1 MVLGNHPRS
10 QDHHVVQIKKPF
22 SMSVASLSSS
32 LSSSTASSTLLPAGP
47 SSSQFNIATDQLLP
61 TSCSSTSKS
70 RSGGLVSSPI
80 SCSFSSAPSMGQVN
94 SRPQVAT
101 VLSPPSSPTPT
112 LPSASLPTGFS
123 LARAFGGRRKKS
135 ETLNVSSGSS
145 QHSGS
150 RVKDSQSGDEYYP
163 GTPRS
168 APSRPYGAKQL
179 TLSLASHVFSKK
191 HSGSAP
197 ASPAVSLAPPPPPPK
212 IAAPHPV
219 SRLAPAPVNTNIDQ
233 RVSVMTTTSPMAPA
247 LDYMRRTDETL
258 EFAAPKEHERRDLEK
273 SDMKEIRRKSDST
286 LSHHTIKP
294 GFGTRGPRP
303 VSMAE
308 SLQSNHTIVP
318 VSKRLSAFHD
328 NYMPEE
334 EDDGERIADKG
345 FHTPLRSTSPFCRG
359 SPASSIKVTRD
370 RRSQS
375 VNLGPP
381 LTLMTS
387 VPDCTTATVSM
398 SMDTIPVVPKS
409 ISEDKGRSVVEFSTL
424 PSSPRKPSPV
434 PSRTND
440 SFLDSRSSSP
450 SHPERNLPDI
460 PASHRRILSAS
471 PGISSPP
478 SFRQTAISITGLAPA
493 AGLARRAV
501 EKMGRV
507 WGKASSPSSGYP
519 SPPGWA
525 HNSRSPL
532 SRASSGIDEAPVKSN
547 RHAPHASSGSWSIS
561 SASSSSDHEGIL
573 SSTVPILGKRLRG
586 PVRLSPRGVGV
597 AGGLVF
603 GRDMKTCVRDTAI
616 DSVRTALRAKEFDS
630 SAIDDVDGTP
640 SSAPSV
646 PSAALESRQLP
657 ALVVRC
663 AQHILTWGVQ
673 ELGLFRVNGRS
684 SHVAKLR
691 SEFDTGADFD
701 IAQCSP
707 GDLDP
712 HAVASIFKAYLR
724 ELPEPILTNAL
735 STSFEAAMTS
745 ERLTHNTLEPAPSPR
760 NIHPG
765 LRKPPSLTT
774 LAMPNF
780 SGSHPPSELL
790 RKSLSSLIA
799 RLPQENRDLL
809 LTVTEL
815 INATSQRSQ
824 DTKMPLNNLLLV
836 LCPSLTMNPS
846 LLQALCE
853 SKGIW
858 DGVQRPVTPVR
869 PSRESVPSL
878 HDMLEEEEQLDKQD
892 DRISPMHDD
901 AQSCRALPEVPADD
915 VVEPLTAPANTPV
928 DLSSSQSSISTRP
941 SLDATGSTSDGS
953 SFVHTD
959 DSSSVSQ
966 SSQREHP
973 ITPPSVNVKLPNP
986 YSLPS
991 LSSSTSS
998 LSSPSISS
1006 KSPIRSS
1013 KRLPFPDDISEPQT
1027 STSPLTLVIA
1037 DPTSLSLPTSRL
1049 DQPQFQFPSTGGDFA
1064 HAVMHRKSTPSMSFP
1079 GVQQPEI
1086 TRSNSFASR
1095 AKRMKKP
1102 SLHLLF
1108 SKRSAS
1114 PISSPVNFAPAYS
1127 RNSST
1132 SESPVSMMTAQSTGR
1147 FSFPP
1152 VLNTKIDSS
1161 SISLALGIEEE
1172 EQSDIA
1178 TSVGHGNAK
1187 SMSVELRESV
1197 ALLTPVLPGGLPRSP
1212 VTMSGLAPYRH
1223 LDVSFPDDDEFSEDD
1238 WTQSVLLAG
1247 DAVW

>member
-1 MVLGNHPRS
+1 MLGNHPRS
-10 QDHHVVQIKKPF
+10 QDHHVAQIKKPF

-61 TSCSSTSKS
+61 ASCSSTFKS
-70 RSGGLVSSPI
+70 HSGGLVSSPTP
-80 SCSFSSAPSMGQVN
+80 CSFPSTPSMGQVN
-94 SRPQVAT
+94 SRPEVAT
-101 VLSPPSSPTPT
+101 VLSPPSSPAPP
-112 LPSASLPTGFS
+112 LPSASSSTGFS

-135 ETLNVSSGSS
+135 ATFNVSSGSS
-145 QHSGS
+145 QNSGS
-150 RVKDSQSGDEYYP
+150 RVKDSQSGDEYFP

-191 HSGSAP
+191 HAGSAP
-197 ASPAVSLAPPPPPPK
+197 VSPAVSLAPPPPPPK
-212 IAAPHPV
+212 IAAPHSV
-219 SRLAPAPVNTNIDQ
+219 SRLAPVNTNIDK
-233 RVSVMTTTSPMAPA
+233 RVSVMTTTSPIAPA
-247 LDYMRRTDETL
+247 LDYMRRTDEAS
-258 EFAAPKEHERRDLEK
+258 EFAASKENERRDLEK
-273 SDMKEIRRKSDST
+273 SELKEIRRKSDST

-334 EDDGERIADKG
+334 EDGERVAEKG
-345 FHTPLRSTSPFCRG
+345 YHTPLRSTSPFCRG
-359 SPASSIKVTRD
+359 SPASSIKVSRD

-387 VPDCTTATVSM
+387 APDCTAATVSM
-398 SMDTIPVVPKS
+398 SMDTIPAVPRS

-424 PSSPRKPSPV
+424 PSSSRRPSPV
-434 PSRTND
+434 PSRMND

-460 PASHRRILSAS
+460 PASHRRIPSAS
-471 PGISSPP
+471 PETSSPP

-507 WGKASSPSSGYP
+507 WGKTSPSSSYTPP
-519 SPPGWA
+519 SGWA
-525 HNSRSPL
+525 HSSRSPL
-532 SRASSGIDEAPVKSN
+532 SRASSGIDEPSVKTY

-561 SASSSSDHEGIL
+561 SASSSSDHEGL
-573 SSTVPILGKRLRG
+573 LASSGPILGKRLRG
-586 PVRLSPRGVGV
+586 PVRLSPRGAGV

-603 GRDMKTCVRDTAI
+603 GRDMKICVRDTAI

-630 SAIDDVDGTP
+630 STIHDADSTP
-640 SSAPSV
+640 SDV
-646 PSAALESRQLP
+646 PSLPSAVLENRRLP

-760 NIHPG
+760 SIHPG
-765 LRKPPSLTT
+765 LRKPPSLST

-780 SGSHPPSELL
+780 SGLYPPSEPL
-790 RKSLSSLIA
+790 RKALSSLIA

-836 LCPSLTMNPS
+836 LCPSLAMNPS

-858 DGVQRPVTPVR
+858 DGVQRPVAPVR

-878 HDMLEEEEQLDKQD
+878 HDVLEEEQLDKQD
-892 DRISPMHDD
+892 DRISPTHDD

-928 DLSSSQSSISTRP
+928 DVSSSQSSISTRP
-941 SLDATGSTSDGS
+941 SLDAAGSTSDAS
-953 SFVHTD
+953 SFAHTD

-1013 KRLPFPDDISEPQT
+1013 KRLPFLDDITESQT
-1027 STSPLTLVIA
+1027 STSPHTLVIA
-1037 DPTSLSLPTSRL
+1037 DPTPLSLPTSRL
-1049 DQPQFQFPSTGGDFA
+1049 DQPQFQFPSAGGDFSQL
-1064 HAVMHRKSTPSMSFP
+1064 HTVMHRKSTPSMPFP
-1079 GVQQPEI
+1079 GVQQAEI

-1114 PISSPVNFAPAYS
+1114 PMSSPVNFAPAYS

-1132 SESPVSMMTAQSTGR
+1132 SESPVSMMTAQSTSR

-1178 TSVGHGNAK
+1178 TSVGHGTAK
-1187 SMSVELRESV
+1187 NVPVEPRESV
-1197 ALLTPVLPGGLPRSP
+1197 TLLTPVLPGGLPRSP
-1212 VTMSGLAPYRH
+1212 ATMSARAPYRH

>member
-1 MVLGNHPRS
+1 
-10 QDHHVVQIKKPF
+10 
-22 SMSVASLSSS
+22 MSVASLSSS
-32 LSSSTASSTLLPAGP
+32 LSSSAASSTLLPAGP
-47 SSSQFNIATDQLLP
+47 SSSQFNIVTSDQLLP
-61 TSCSSTSKS
+61 TSCSPTFKS
-70 RSGGLVSSPI
+70 RSGGPVSSPI
-80 SCSFSSAPSMGQVN
+80 PCSFSSAPSMGQVN
-94 SRPQVAT
+94 SRPQVTT
-101 VLSPPSSPTPT
+101 VLSPPSSPAPP
-112 LPSASLPTGFS
+112 LPSASSSSGFS

-135 ETLNVSSGSS
+135 ETLNISSGSS
-145 QHSGS
+145 QHSGH
-150 RVKDSQSGDEYYP
+150 RVKDSQGGDDFFP
-163 GTPRS
+163 GTPQS

-191 HSGSAP
+191 HAGSAP
-197 ASPAVSLAPPPPPPK
+197 VSPAVSLAPPPPPPK
-212 IAAPHPV
+212 IAAPLPV
-219 SRLAPAPVNTNIDQ
+219 SRLAPVNTNIDK
-233 RVSVMTTTSPMAPA
+233 RVSVMTTTSPIAPA
-247 LDYMRRTDETL
+247 LDYMRRTDEAS
-258 EFAAPKEHERRDLEK
+258 EFAASKENERRDLEK
-273 SDMKEIRRKSDST
+273 SELKEIRRKSDST

-334 EDDGERIADKG
+334 EDGERIAEKAY
-345 FHTPLRSTSPFCRG
+345 HTPLRSTSPFCRG
-359 SPASSIKVTRD
+359 SPASSIKVSRD

-381 LTLMTS
+381 LSLMTS
-387 VPDCTTATVSM
+387 APDCTAATVSM
-398 SMDTIPVVPKS
+398 SMETIPAVPRS
-409 ISEDKGRSVVEFSTL
+409 ISEDKGRSGIAVEFSTL
-424 PSSPRKPSPV
+424 PSSTRRPSPA

-460 PASHRRILSAS
+460 PAPQRRIPPAS
-471 PGISSPP
+471 PGTP

-507 WGKASSPSSGYP
+507 WGKASPSSSYP
-519 SPPGWA
+519 PPPGWT
-525 HNSRSPL
+525 HSGRSPL
-532 SRASSGIDEAPVKSN
+532 SRAYSGTDEPPIKTH

-573 SSTVPILGKRLRG
+573 ASASPILGKRLRG
-586 PVRLSPRGVGV
+586 PVRLSPRGAGV

-603 GRDMKTCVRDTAI
+603 GRDMKICVRDTAI

-630 SAIDDVDGTP
+630 SATHDADSTLSG
-640 SSAPSV
+640 APSV
-646 PSAALESRQLP
+646 PSAALESRRLP

-735 STSFEAAMTS
+735 SSSFEAAMTS
-745 ERLTHNTLEPAPSPR
+745 ERLTHNTLEPAQSPR
-760 NIHPG
+760 SIHPG
-765 LRKPPSLTT
+765 LRKPPSLST

-780 SGSHPPSELL
+780 SGLHPPSEPL
-790 RKSLSSLIA
+790 RKALSSLIA

-836 LCPSLTMNPS
+836 LCPSLIMNPS

-858 DGVQRPVTPVR
+858 DGVQHPVAPVR

-878 HDMLEEEEQLDKQD
+878 HDVLEEEQLDKQD
-892 DRISPMHDD
+892 DRINLTHND

-928 DLSSSQSSISTRP
+928 DLSSSESSISTRP
-941 SLDATGSTSDGS
+941 SLDTAGSTSDAS
-953 SFVHTD
+953 SFAHTD

-966 SSQREHP
+966 SSQCEHP

-991 LSSSTSS
+991 LSSSMDS
-998 LSSPSISS
+998 LSSPSTSS
-1006 KSPIRSS
+1006 NSPMRSA
-1013 KRLPFPDDISEPQT
+1013 KRLPFLDEVTKPQP
-1027 STSPLTLVIA
+1027 STSPHTLVIA
-1037 DPTSLSLPTSRL
+1037 DPTPLSLPTSRP
-1049 DQPQFQFPSTGGDFA
+1049 DQPQFQFPSTSGDFA
-1064 HAVMHRKSTPSMSFP
+1064 QLHTVMHRKSTPSMSFP
-1079 GVQQPEI
+1079 AVQQADVA
-1086 TRSNSFASR
+1086 RSNSFASR

-1114 PISSPVNFAPAYS
+1114 SMSSPVNFAPAYS

-1132 SESPVSMMTAQSTGR
+1132 SESPVSMMTAQSTSR

-1172 EQSDIA
+1172 EQSDIS
-1178 TSVGHGNAK
+1178 TSVGHGTAK
-1187 SMSVELRESV
+1187 NVPVEPRESV
-1197 ALLTPVLPGGLPRSP
+1197 ALQTPVLPGGLPRSP
-1212 VTMSGLAPYRH
+1212 ATMSARTPYRH
-1223 LDVSFPDDDEFSEDD
+1223 LDVSFPDDDDFSEDD

>member
-1 MVLGNHPRS
+1 MMLGNHPRS
-10 QDHHVVQIKKPF
+10 QDHHVAQIKKPF

-32 LSSSTASSTLLPAGP
+32 LPSSASSTLLPAGP
-47 SSSQFNIATDQLLP
+47 SSSQFNIATDQLFP
-61 TSCSSTSKS
+61 TSCSSTFKS
-70 RSGGLVSSPI
+70 HSGGLVSSPI
-80 SCSFSSAPSMGQVN
+80 PCSFSSVPSMGQVN

-101 VLSPPSSPTPT
+101 VLSPPSSPAPT
-112 LPSASLPTGFS
+112 LPGASLSTGFS
-123 LARAFGGRRKKS
+123 LSRAFGGRRKKS
-135 ETLNVSSGSS
+135 EILNVSSGSS

-197 ASPAVSLAPPPPPPK
+197 VSPAVSLAPPPPPPK

-219 SRLAPAPVNTNIDQ
+219 SHLAPVNTNIDK
-233 RVSVMTTTSPMAPA
+233 RVSVMTTTSPIAPA
-247 LDYMRRTDETL
+247 LDYMRRTDEAS
-258 EFAAPKEHERRDLEK
+258 EFAASKENERRDLEK

-294 GFGTRGPRP
+294 GFGARGPRP

-334 EDDGERIADKG
+334 EDGERIAEKG

-359 SPASSIKVTRD
+359 SPASSIKVSRD

-387 VPDCTTATVSM
+387 APDCPAATISM
-398 SMDTIPVVPKS
+398 SMDTIPVVPRS

-424 PSSPRKPSPV
+424 PSSPRRPSPV

-440 SFLDSRSSSP
+440 SLLDSRSSSP
-450 SHPERNLPDI
+450 LHPERNLPDI
-460 PASHRRILSAS
+460 PASHRRIPLAS
-471 PGISSPP
+471 SGTSSPP

-532 SRASSGIDEAPVKSN
+532 SRASSGIDEPPLKAH
-547 RHAPHASSGSWSIS
+547 RHAPHASSGNWSIS

-573 SSTVPILGKRLRG
+573 ASTGPILGKRLRG
-586 PVRLSPRGVGV
+586 PVRLSPRGAGV

-616 DSVRTALRAKEFDS
+616 DSVRAALRAKEFDS
-630 SAIDDVDGTP
+630 SAIHDADSTP

-646 PSAALESRQLP
+646 PSAVLESRQLP

-760 NIHPG
+760 SIHPG
-765 LRKPPSLTT
+765 LRKPPSLST

-780 SGSHPPSELL
+780 SGLHPPSEQL
-790 RKSLSSLIA
+790 RKTLSSLIA
-799 RLPQENRDLL
+799 CLPQENRDLL

-858 DGVQRPVTPVR
+858 DGVQRPVAPVR

-878 HDMLEEEEQLDKQD
+878 HGVLEEEQLDKQD
-892 DRISPMHDD
+892 DRISPTHDD

-941 SLDATGSTSDGS
+941 SLDATGSTSDAS
-953 SFVHTD
+953 SFGHTD

-1013 KRLPFPDDISEPQT
+1013 KRLPFLDDIMEPQT
-1027 STSPLTLVIA
+1027 STSPDTLVIA
-1037 DPTSLSLPTSRL
+1037 DPIPLSLPTSRPG
-1049 DQPQFQFPSTGGDFA
+1049 QPQFQFPSTGADFTQL
-1064 HAVMHRKSTPSMSFP
+1064 HTVMHRKSTPSMSFP
-1079 GVQQPEI
+1079 GVQQTEI

-1114 PISSPVNFAPAYS
+1114 PMSSPVNFAPAYS

-1132 SESPVSMMTAQSTGR
+1132 SESPVSMMTAQSTSR

-1178 TSVGHGNAK
+1178 TSVGHGTAK
-1187 SMSVELRESV
+1187 NVSVEPRESV

-1212 VTMSGLAPYRH
+1212 TTMSARAPYRH

>member
-1 MVLGNHPRS
+1 MMLGNHPRS
-10 QDHHVVQIKKPF
+10 QDHHVAQIKKPF

-32 LSSSTASSTLLPAGP
+32 LSSSASSTLLPAGP
-47 SSSQFNIATDQLLP
+47 SSNQFNIATDQLLP
-61 TSCSSTSKS
+61 TSCSSTFKS

-80 SCSFSSAPSMGQVN
+80 PCSFSSAPSMGQVN
-94 SRPQVAT
+94 SRPQDAT
-101 VLSPPSSPTPT
+101 VLAPPSSPA
-112 LPSASLPTGFS
+112 PSLSTGFS
-123 LARAFGGRRKKS
+123 LSRAFGGRRKKS
-135 ETLNVSSGSS
+135 EILNISSGSS

-150 RVKDSQSGDEYYP
+150 RVKDSQSSDEYYP

-191 HSGSAP
+191 QSGSVP
-197 ASPAVSLAPPPPPPK
+197 VSPAVSLAPPPPPPK

-219 SRLAPAPVNTNIDQ
+219 SRLAPVNTNIDM
-233 RVSVMTTTSPMAPA
+233 RVSVMTTTSPIAPA
-247 LDYMRRTDETL
+247 LDYMRRTDEAS
-258 EFAAPKEHERRDLEK
+258 EFVASKEHERRDLEK

-334 EDDGERIADKG
+334 EDGERIAEKG

-359 SPASSIKVTRD
+359 SPASSIKVSRD

-387 VPDCTTATVSM
+387 APDCTAATVSM
-398 SMDTIPVVPKS
+398 SMDTIPVVPRS

-424 PSSPRKPSPV
+424 PSSPRRPSPV
-434 PSRTND
+434 PSRMND
-440 SFLDSRSSSP
+440 SLSDGRSSSP

-460 PASHRRILSAS
+460 PAPHRRIPLAS
-471 PGISSPP
+471 PGTPSPP

-507 WGKASSPSSGYP
+507 WGKASSPGSGYP

-532 SRASSGIDEAPVKSN
+532 PRVSSGIDEPPTKTH
-547 RHAPHASSGSWSIS
+547 RHAPHASL
-561 SASSSSDHEGIL
+561 DHEGIL
-573 SSTVPILGKRLRG
+573 TSTGPILGKRLRG
-586 PVRLSPRGVGV
+586 PVRLSPRGAGVAGV

-603 GRDMKTCVRDTAI
+603 GRDIKTCVRDTAI
-616 DSVRTALRAKEFDS
+616 DSVRAALRAKEFDS
-630 SAIDDVDGTP
+630 SAIHDADGTP

-735 STSFEAAMTS
+735 STSFEAAMIS
-745 ERLTHNTLEPAPSPR
+745 ERLAHNTLEPAPSPR
-760 NIHPG
+760 SIHPG
-765 LRKPPSLTT
+765 LRKPPSLST

-780 SGSHPPSELL
+780 SGLHPPSESL
-790 RKSLSSLIA
+790 RKALSSLIA

-824 DTKMPLNNLLLV
+824 DTKMPLDNLLLV

-858 DGVQRPVTPVR
+858 DGVQRPVAPVR

-878 HDMLEEEEQLDKQD
+878 HDVLEEEQLDKQD
-892 DRISPMHDD
+892 GGISPTHDD

-941 SLDATGSTSDGS
+941 SLDATGSTSDAS
-953 SFVHTD
+953 SFGHTD
-959 DSSSVSQ
+959 DSSQ

-1013 KRLPFPDDISEPQT
+1013 KRLPFLDDITEPQT
-1027 STSPLTLVIA
+1027 STSPHTLVIA
-1037 DPTSLSLPTSRL
+1037 DPIPLSLPTSRP
-1049 DQPQFQFPSTGGDFA
+1049 DQSQFQFPSTGGDFA
-1064 HAVMHRKSTPSMSFP
+1064 QLHTVMHRKSTPSMSFP
-1079 GVQQPEI
+1079 GVQQTEV

-1114 PISSPVNFAPAYS
+1114 PMSSPVHFAPAYS

-1132 SESPVSMMTAQSTGR
+1132 SESPVSMMTAQSTTR

-1178 TSVGHGNAK
+1178 TSVGHETAK
-1187 SMSVELRESV
+1187 NVPMEPRESV
-1197 ALLTPVLPGGLPRSP
+1197 ALLSPVLPGGLPRSP
-1212 VTMSGLAPYRH
+1212 ATMSARAPYRH
-1223 LDVSFPDDDEFSEDD
+1223 LDVSFQDDDEFSEDD

>member
-1 MVLGNHPRS
+1 MLGNHRS

-61 TSCSSTSKS
+61 TSCSSTFKS

-80 SCSFSSAPSMGQVN
+80 PCSFSSAPSMGQIN

-101 VLSPPSSPTPT
+101 VHSPPSSPAPT
-112 LPSASLPTGFS
+112 LPSASLSTGFS
-123 LARAFGGRRKKS
+123 LSRAFGGRRKKS
-135 ETLNVSSGSS
+135 ETLNVSSSSS

-150 RVKDSQSGDEYYP
+150 RTKDSQSGDEYYP

-168 APSRPYGAKQL
+168 APSRPYGAKHL

-197 ASPAVSLAPPPPPPK
+197 VSPAVSLAPPPPPPK
-212 IAAPHPV
+212 LAAPHPV
-219 SRLAPAPVNTNIDQ
+219 SRLAPVNTNIDK
-233 RVSVMTTTSPMAPA
+233 RVSVMTTTSPIAPA
-247 LDYMRRTDETL
+247 LDFMRRTDEAT
-258 EFAAPKEHERRDLEK
+258 EFAACKENERRDLDK

-334 EDDGERIADKG
+334 EDCERIAEKG
-345 FHTPLRSTSPFCRG
+345 FHTPLRSTSPFYRG
-359 SPASSIKVTRD
+359 SPASSIKVNRD

-387 VPDCTTATVSM
+387 APDCTTATVSM
-398 SMDTIPVVPKS
+398 SMDTIPAVPRS

-424 PSSPRKPSPV
+424 PSSPRRPSPV

-440 SFLDSRSSSP
+440 SLLDSRSSSP
-450 SHPERNLPDI
+450 LHSERNLPDI
-460 PASHRRILSAS
+460 PAPHRRIPVAS
-471 PGISSPP
+471 PGTPSPP

-507 WGKASSPSSGYP
+507 WGKAPSSSYP
-519 SPPGWA
+519 APPGWT

-532 SRASSGIDEAPVKSN
+532 SRASSGIDEPPMKTH
-547 RHAPHASSGSWSIS
+547 RHAPHASSGSWSLS
-561 SASSSSDHEGIL
+561 SASSSSDHEGL
-573 SSTVPILGKRLRG
+573 LASTVPILGKRLRG
-586 PVRLSPRGVGV
+586 PVRLSPRGAGV

-616 DSVRTALRAKEFDS
+616 DSVRAALRAKEFDS
-630 SAIDDVDGTP
+630 SATHDADITP

-646 PSAALESRQLP
+646 PSAALECRQLP

-745 ERLTHNTLEPAPSPR
+745 ERLTHNAQEPAPSPR
-760 NIHPG
+760 SIHPG
-765 LRKPPSLTT
+765 LRKPPSLST

-780 SGSHPPSELL
+780 SGLHPPSETL
-790 RKSLSSLIA
+790 RKALSSLIA

-836 LCPSLTMNPS
+836 LCPSLAMNPS

-853 SKGIW
+853 SVGIW
-858 DGVQRPVTPVR
+858 DGVQRPVAPVR

-878 HDMLEEEEQLDKQD
+878 HDVLEEEQLDKQD
-892 DRISPMHDD
+892 DMISPTQDD
-901 AQSCRALPEVPADD
+901 AQSCRTLPEIPADD

-941 SLDATGSTSDGS
+941 SLDAAGSTSDSS
-953 SFVHTD
+953 SFAPTD

-966 SSQREHP
+966 SSQRVHP
-973 ITPPSVNVKLPNP
+973 ITPPSVNIKLPNP
-986 YSLPS
+986 YPLPS

-1006 KSPIRSS
+1006 KSP
-1013 KRLPFPDDISEPQT
+1013 KRLPFLDDIIEPQT
-1027 STSPLTLVIA
+1027 STSPHTPVIA
-1037 DPTSLSLPTSRL
+1037 DPLPLPLPTSRP
-1049 DQPQFQFPSTGGDFA
+1049 DQPQFQFPSTGGDLA
-1064 HAVMHRKSTPSMSFP
+1064 QRHTVMHRKSTPSMTFP
-1079 GVQQPEI
+1079 GVQAEI

-1114 PISSPVNFAPAYS
+1114 PMSSPVNFAPAYS

-1172 EQSDIA
+1172 EQSDMA
-1178 TSVGHGNAK
+1178 TSVGHGTTKNVP
-1187 SMSVELRESV
+1187 VEPRESV

-1212 VTMSGLAPYRH
+1212 ATMSARAPYRH

>member
-1 MVLGNHPRS
+1 MLGNHSRS
-10 QDHHVVQIKKPF
+10 QDHHVVQIKQPF
-22 SMSVASLSSS
+22 SMSLASLSSS

-61 TSCSSTSKS
+61 TSCSSTFKS
-70 RSGGLVSSPI
+70 RSGGLI
-80 SCSFSSAPSMGQVN
+80 SNPVPCSFPSAPPMGQVN

-101 VLSPPSSPTPT
+101 VLSPPSSPAPT
-112 LPSASLPTGFS
+112 LPGTSLSTGFS

-135 ETLNVSSGSS
+135 EILNVSSGSS

-150 RVKDSQSGDEYYP
+150 RAKDSQSGDEDYP

-212 IAAPHPV
+212 ITAPHPV
-219 SRLAPAPVNTNIDQ
+219 SRLAPVNTDIDQ
-233 RVSVMTTTSPMAPA
+233 RVSVMTTTSPIAPA
-247 LDYMRRTDETL
+247 LDYMRRTDEAS
-258 EFAAPKEHERRDLEK
+258 EFVASKENERRDLEK

-318 VSKRLSAFHD
+318 VSKRLSTFHD

-334 EDDGERIADKG
+334 DDDGERITEKG
-345 FHTPLRSTSPFCRG
+345 FHTPLRSTSPFGPG
-359 SPASSIKVTRD
+359 SPASSIKVSRD

-381 LTLMTS
+381 LTLMTTA
-387 VPDCTTATVSM
+387 PDCTAATVSM
-398 SMDTIPVVPKS
+398 SMDTIPVVPRS
-409 ISEDKGRSVVEFSTL
+409 VSGDKGRSVVEFSAL
-424 PSSPRKPSPV
+424 PSSPRRPSPV

-440 SFLDSRSSSP
+440 SLLDSRSSSP
-450 SHPERNLPDI
+450 LHPERNLPDI
-460 PASHRRILSAS
+460 PAPHRRVPLAS
-471 PGISSPP
+471 PGTHSPP

-507 WGKASSPSSGYP
+507 WGKASSSTSGYP
-519 SPPGWA
+519 PPPGWA
-525 HNSRSPL
+525 HNNRSPL
-532 SRASSGIDEAPVKSN
+532 SRATSGIDEPPMKTH
-547 RHAPHASSGSWSIS
+547 RHAPHASSGSWSVS
-561 SASSSSDHEGIL
+561 SAGSSSDHEGL
-573 SSTVPILGKRLRG
+573 LASTVPILGKRLRG
-586 PVRLSPRGVGV
+586 PVRLSPRGAGV

-630 SAIDDVDGTP
+630 SATQDADSTL
-640 SSAPSV
+640 SSAPSL

-745 ERLTHNTLEPAPSPR
+745 ERLTHNALEPTPSPR

-765 LRKPPSLTT
+765 LRKPPSLST

-780 SGSHPPSELL
+780 SGLHPPSKLL
-790 RKSLSSLIA
+790 RKALSSLIA

-853 SKGIW
+853 SQGIW
-858 DGVQRPVTPVR
+858 DEVQDLVAPIR

-878 HDMLEEEEQLDKQD
+878 HDVLEEEQLDNQD
-892 DRISPMHDD
+892 DRISPTHDD
-901 AQSCRALPEVPADD
+901 TQSCRALPEVPTDD
-915 VVEPLTAPANTPV
+915 VAEPLTAPANTPV
-928 DLSSSQSSISTRP
+928 DLSSSQSSISTRQ
-941 SLDATGSTSDGS
+941 SLDAAGSTSDTP
-953 SFVHTD
+953 SFAHTD
-959 DSSSVSQ
+959 DSSSLSQ

-973 ITPPSVNVKLPNP
+973 ITPPSVNIQLPNP

-1013 KRLPFPDDISEPQT
+1013 KRLPFLDDITEPQT
-1027 STSPLTLVIA
+1027 STSPHTLVIA
-1037 DPTSLSLPTSRL
+1037 DPTLISLPTSRP
-1049 DQPQFQFPSTGGDFA
+1049 DQPQFQFPSTGGEFA
-1064 HAVMHRKSTPSMSFP
+1064 QLHTVMHRKSTPSMSFP
-1079 GVQQPEI
+1079 GVQQAEI

-1114 PISSPVNFAPAYS
+1114 PVSSPVNFAPAYS

-1178 TSVGHGNAK
+1178 TSVGHGTAK
-1187 SMSVELRESV
+1187 NVPAEPRESM

-1212 VTMSGLAPYRH
+1212 AIMTSRAPYRH

-1247 DAVW
+1247 GAVW

>member
-1 MVLGNHPRS
+1 
-10 QDHHVVQIKKPF
+10 
-22 SMSVASLSSS
+22 MSVASLSSS
-32 LSSSTASSTLLPAGP
+32 LSSSAASSTLLPAGP
-47 SSSQFNIATDQLLP
+47 SSSQFNIATSDQLP
-61 TSCSSTSKS
+61 TSYSSTFKS
-70 RSGGLVSSPI
+70 HSGGPVSSPI
-80 SCSFSSAPSMGQVN
+80 PRPFTSTPSMGQVN
-94 SRPQVAT
+94 SRPQVTT
-101 VLSPPSSPTPT
+101 VLSPPSSPSP
-112 LPSASLPTGFS
+112 LASASASTGFRF
-123 LARAFGGRRKKS
+123 ARAFVGRRKKS
-135 ETLNVSSGSS
+135 DTITASSASS
-145 QHSGS
+145 QNSGS
-150 RVKDSQSGDEYYP
+150 RVKDPNSGDEFFP

-191 HSGSAP
+191 HTGSSP
-197 ASPAVSLAPPPPPPK
+197 VSPAVSLAPPPPPPK
-212 IAAPHPV
+212 VTAPHSP
-219 SRLAPAPVNTNIDQ
+219 SHLAPVNTNIDK
-233 RVSVMTTTSPMAPA
+233 RVSVMTTTSPIVPA
-247 LDYMRRTDETL
+247 LDYMRRTDDASEL
-258 EFAAPKEHERRDLEK
+258 SSSKENERRDLEK
-273 SDMKEIRRKSDST
+273 SELKEIRRKSDST

-318 VSKRLSAFHD
+318 VSKRLSAFRD
-328 NYMPEE
+328 NFMPEE
-334 EDDGERIADKG
+334 EDGERIAEKG
-345 FHTPLRSTSPFCRG
+345 YHTPLRSTSPFCRG

-381 LTLMTS
+381 LTLMAS
-387 VPDCTTATVSM
+387 APDCTAAATVSM
-398 SMDTIPVVPKS
+398 NIDAISAVPRSM
-409 ISEDKGRSVVEFSTL
+409 SEDKGISGAAIGFSSL
-424 PSSPRKPSPV
+424 PSSPRRPSPV
-434 PSRTND
+434 PSRTNV
-440 SFLDSRSSSP
+440 SYLDSRPSSP
-450 SHPERNLPDI
+450 SHSERNLPDI
-460 PASHRRILSAS
+460 PAPQRRFPAVS
-471 PGISSPP
+471 PGSPSPP

-507 WGKASSPSSGYP
+507 WGKASSPSSSYLSPQGWTP
-519 SPPGWA
+519 S
-525 HNSRSPL
+525 SRSSPL
-532 SRASSGIDEAPVKSN
+532 SRASSGTDEPPVKTH

-561 SASSSSDHEGIL
+561 SASSSSDHEGL
-573 SSTVPILGKRLRG
+573 MASSSPILGKRIRG
-586 PVRLSPRGVGV
+586 PIRLSPRGAGV

-603 GRDMKTCVRDTAI
+603 GRDMKTCVKDTAI
-616 DSVRTALRAKEFDS
+616 DSVRTALRAKEFDN
-630 SAIDDVDGTP
+630 SATHDGDSTA
-640 SSAPSV
+640 SDAPSV
-646 PSAALESRQLP
+646 PSAVLESRRLP

-663 AQHILTWGVQ
+663 AQHILTWGIQ

-701 IAQCSP
+701 IAQCNP

-735 STSFEAAMTS
+735 SPSFEAAMTS
-745 ERLTHNTLEPAPSPR
+745 ERLTNNTPEPIPSPR
-760 NIHPG
+760 SIHPG
-765 LRKPPSLTT
+765 LRKPPSLST

-780 SGSHPPSELL
+780 SGLHPPSEPL
-790 RKSLSSLIA
+790 RKALSSLIA
-799 RLPQENRDLL
+799 LLPQENRDLL
-809 LTVTEL
+809 FTVTEL

-836 LCPSLTMNPS
+836 LCPSLSMNPA

-858 DGVQRPVTPVR
+858 DGVQTPVDTKPPVR

-878 HDMLEEEEQLDKQD
+878 HDVLEEEQLDKQGD
-892 DRISPMHDD
+892 MISPTHDD
-901 AQSCRALPEVPADD
+901 SRSYRALPEVPADD
-915 VVEPLTAPANTPV
+915 AIEPLTAPANTPV
-928 DLSSSQSSISTRP
+928 DVGSSQSSIATRP
-941 SLDATGSTSDGS
+941 SLDAAGSTSDAS
-953 SFVHTD
+953 SFAPTD

-973 ITPPSVNVKLPNP
+973 ITPPSVNVKLPHP
-986 YSLPS
+986 YSPPS
-991 LSSSTSS
+991 LSSSTDS

-1006 KSPIRSS
+1006 NSPMRSA
-1013 KRLPFPDDISEPQT
+1013 KHLPFLDDFSNPQT
-1027 STSPLTLVIA
+1027 STSPHTLIIA
-1037 DPTSLSLPTSRL
+1037 DPAPLSLPTSRSI
-1049 DQPQFQFPSTGGDFA
+1049 QPQFQFPSTGGDLA
-1064 HAVMHRKSTPSMSFP
+1064 QLHTVMHRKSTPSMTFAS
-1079 GVQQPEI
+1079 VQQAEI
-1086 TRSNSFASR
+1086 PRSNSLVSR

-1114 PISSPVNFAPAYS
+1114 PMSSPANFSPAYS

-1132 SESPVSMMTAQSTGR
+1132 SESSPVSMMTAQSTSR

-1172 EQSDIA
+1172 QSDHA
-1178 TSVGHGNAK
+1178 TTVGHRVTKNVP
-1187 SMSVELRESV
+1187 VEPRESV
-1197 ALLTPVLPGGLPRSP
+1197 ALQTPVFPGGLPRFP
-1212 VTMSGLAPYRH
+1212 APMSAQTPYRH
-1223 LDVSFPDDDEFSEDD
+1223 LDVSFPDDDEFSEGD

-1247 DAVW
+1247 DSVW

>member
-1 MVLGNHPRS
+1 
-10 QDHHVVQIKKPF
+10 
-22 SMSVASLSSS
+22 MSVASLSSS
-32 LSSSTASSTLLPAGP
+32 LSSSAASSTLLPAGP
-47 SSSQFNIATDQLLP
+47 SSSQFNIVSSDQLP
-61 TSCSSTSKS
+61 TSCSPTFKS
-70 RSGGLVSSPI
+70 HSGGPVSSLTP
-80 SCSFSSAPSMGQVN
+80 CSFTSTPSMGQVN
-94 SRPQVAT
+94 SRPQVSTAF
-101 VLSPPSSPTPT
+101 SPPSSPSV
-112 LPSASLPTGFS
+112 PSASASLSTGFRF
-123 LARAFGGRRKKS
+123 ARAFGGRRKKS
-135 ETLNVSSGSS
+135 DTVNASSGSS
-145 QHSGS
+145 QNSGS
-150 RVKDSQSGDEYYP
+150 RVREPQTSDEFFP

-168 APSRPYGAKQL
+168 APPRPYGAKQL
-179 TLSLASHVFSKK
+179 TLSLASHMFSKK
-191 HSGSAP
+191 HTGSSP
-197 ASPAVSLAPPPPPPK
+197 ISPALSLAPPPPPPK
-212 IAAPHPV
+212 IAAPHPP
-219 SRLAPAPVNTNIDQ
+219 SHLAPVDTNVDK
-233 RVSVMTTTSPMAPA
+233 RVSVMTTTSPIVPA
-247 LDYMRRTDETL
+247 LDYMRRTDDVAESG
-258 EFAAPKEHERRDLEK
+258 PSSKENERRDLEK
-273 SDMKEIRRKSDST
+273 SELKEIRRKSDST

-294 GFGTRGPRP
+294 GFGTRCPRP

-328 NYMPEE
+328 NFMPEE
-334 EDDGERIADKG
+334 EDGERIAEKG
-345 FHTPLRSTSPFCRG
+345 FHTPLRSTSPFRRG
-359 SPASSIKVTRD
+359 SPASSIKVGRD

-375 VNLGPP
+375 LNLGPP
-381 LTLMTS
+381 LTLMAS
-387 VPDCTTATVSM
+387 APDCTAATVSM
-398 SMDTIPVVPKS
+398 SIDATPVVPRS
-409 ISEDKGRSVVEFSTL
+409 MSEDKGRSVTPVGFSSL
-424 PSSPRKPSPV
+424 HSRRPSPV

-440 SFLDSRSSSP
+440 SYLDSRPSSP
-450 SHPERNLPDI
+450 SHSERNLPDI
-460 PASHRRILSAS
+460 PAPQRRIPLAS
-471 PGISSPP
+471 PGSPSPP

-507 WGKASSPSSGYP
+507 WGKASSPGSSYP
-519 SPPGWA
+519 SHQGWTPS
-525 HNSRSPL
+525 SRSSPL
-532 SRASSGIDEAPVKSN
+532 SRASSGTDEPPIKKYG
-547 RHAPHASSGSWSIS
+547 HAPQPSSGSWSIS
-561 SASSSSDHEGIL
+561 SASSSSDHEGL
-573 SSTVPILGKRLRG
+573 MSSGPILGKRLRG
-586 PVRLSPRGVGV
+586 PVRLSPRGAGV

-616 DSVRTALRAKEFDS
+616 DSVRAALRAKEFDN
-630 SAIDDVDGTP
+630 SATHDADSTAN
-640 SSAPSV
+640 SASSV
-646 PSAALESRQLP
+646 PSAALESRRLP

-663 AQHILTWGVQ
+663 AQHILTWGIQ

-701 IAQCSP
+701 IAQCNP

-745 ERLTHNTLEPAPSPR
+745 ERLTNNSPEPFPSPR
-760 NIHPG
+760 SIHPG
-765 LRKPPSLTT
+765 LRKPPSLST

-780 SGSHPPSELL
+780 SGLHPPSEPL
-790 RKSLSSLIA
+790 RKALSSLIA
-799 RLPQENRDLL
+799 LLPQENRDLL

-836 LCPSLTMNPS
+836 LCPSLSMNPS

-858 DGVQRPVTPVR
+858 DGVQPPVDTSPPVR

-878 HDMLEEEEQLDKQD
+878 HDVVEEEQLDKQD
-892 DRISPMHDD
+892 DRISPTHDD
-901 AQSCRALPEVPADD
+901 SRSYRALPEVPTDD
-915 VVEPLTAPANTPV
+915 VMEPLTAPANTPV
-928 DLSSSQSSISTRP
+928 DSSQSSIATRP
-941 SLDATGSTSDGS
+941 SLDAAGSTSDAS
-953 SFVHTD
+953 SFAPTD

-973 ITPPSVNVKLPNP
+973 ITPPSVKVKLLNP
-986 YSLPS
+986 YSPPS
-991 LSSSTSS
+991 LSSSTDS

-1006 KSPIRSS
+1006 NSPMRST
-1013 KRLPFPDDISEPQT
+1013 KYLPFLDDFSNPQT
-1027 STSPLTLVIA
+1027 STSPHTLIIT
-1037 DPTSLSLPTSRL
+1037 DPASLSLP
-1049 DQPQFQFPSTGGDFA
+1049 FPSTGGDLA
-1064 HAVMHRKSTPSMSFP
+1064 QHTVMHRKSTPSMTFP
-1079 GVQQPEI
+1079 LVQQADIP
-1086 TRSNSFASR
+1086 RSNSLASR

-1114 PISSPVNFAPAYS
+1114 PMSSPANFAPTYS

-1132 SESPVSMMTAQSTGR
+1132 SESPVSMMTAQSTSR

-1172 EQSDIA
+1172 EQSDLA
-1178 TSVGHGNAK
+1178 TTVGHGATKNVAIEPRD
-1187 SMSVELRESV
+1187 SM

-1212 VTMSGLAPYRH
+1212 VTTSAQAPYRH
-1223 LDVSFPDDDEFSEDD
+1223 IDVSFPDDDEFSEDD

-1247 DAVW
+1247 DSVW